1 MAKNRKDQAVTGELV
16 PFQPVTEITV
26 MPPSS
31 GVVGKFL
38 EDTQNMFRAR
48 SMRMKGL
55 FAKIDETGQRMEA
68 LLRSASERA
77 DAAEA
82 RLEDHLRGQGLL
94 PELQPDKDGE
104 TK

>member
-1 MAKNRKDQAVTGELV
+1 MAKSRKDQAISGELV
-16 PFQPVTEITV
+16 PFQPVTEATLL
-26 MPPSS
+26 PPNS

-38 EDTQNMFRAR
+38 EDTQNMFKAR

-68 LLRSASERA
+68 LLRSAAERA
-77 DAAEA
+77 ESAEA

-94 PELQPDKDGE
+94 PELQPDGDEEAK
-104 TK
+104 